1 MKAIFKREL
10 NSYFTS
16 LLGYVFLT
24 IFLLLTGAMFS
35 LVNIFQYQTAN
46 MTYFFASIN
55 NIAVFFLPLLTMRLF
70 SEDRKLKTD
79 QLLMTAPVSVGDI
92 VLSKFFAAFAVL
104 LAGTAVTL
112 IYPICLSFFGEL
124 PIAET
129 ISCYIGFILLCSVI
143 LSIGAFMSS
152 VTESQIVAAVA
163 TYGVIILILLLG
175 TAAQYIS
182 NELIASSLLWLSPIQ
197 RFSEFT
203 LGILNFEP
211 IIYYLSLTGLFL
223 FLTMMVFE
231 KRRLR

>member
-1 MKAIFKREL
+1 MRAIFKREF

-24 IFLLLTGAMFS
+24 IFLLLTGAMFTI
-35 LVNIFQYQTAN
+35 VNVFQYQTAN

-79 QLLMTAPVSVGDI
+79 QLLMTAPVSLRDI
-92 VLSKFFAAFAVL
+92 VLGKFFAAVCVL
-104 LAGTAVTL
+104 LIGTAITI
-112 IYPICLSFFGEL
+112 IYPIILMFFGEL

-129 ISCYIGFILLCSVI
+129 ISCYVGFVLLCSVI

-152 VTESQIVAAVA
+152 VTESQIVAAVS
-163 TYGVIILILLLG
+163 TYGIIIFMMLLSTL
-175 TAAQYIS
+175 AQLIS
-182 NELIASSLLWLSPIQ
+182 NEAVSGALLWLSPIQ
-197 RFSEFT
+197 RFSDFS
-203 LGILNFEP
+203 LGIFDFEP
-211 IIYYLSLTGLFL
+211 IIYYLTVTGLFL
-223 FLTMMVFE
+223 FLTMTVFE

>member
-1 MKAIFKREL
+1 MKAIFKREF

-24 IFLLLTGAMFS
+24 IFLLLTGAMFT

-70 SEDRKLKTD
+70 TEDRKLKTD
-79 QLLMTAPVSVGDI
+79 QLLMTAPVSVRDI
-92 VLSKFFAAFAVL
+92 VLGKFFSAVCVL
-104 LAGTAVTL
+104 LIGTAITI
-112 IYPICLSFFGEL
+112 IYPVILMFFGKL

-152 VTESQIVAAVA
+152 VTENQIVAAVS
-163 TYGVIILILLLG
+163 TYGIIIFMLLLS
-175 TAAQYIS
+175 TLAQVIS
-182 NELIASSLLWLSPIQ
+182 SEAVSSALLWLSPIQ
-197 RFSEFT
+197 RFSDFT
-203 LGILNFEP
+203 LGIFDFESV
-211 IIYYLSLTGLFL
+211 IYYLTVTGLFL
-223 FLTMMVFE
+223 FFTMTVFE
-231 KRRLR
+231 RRRLR